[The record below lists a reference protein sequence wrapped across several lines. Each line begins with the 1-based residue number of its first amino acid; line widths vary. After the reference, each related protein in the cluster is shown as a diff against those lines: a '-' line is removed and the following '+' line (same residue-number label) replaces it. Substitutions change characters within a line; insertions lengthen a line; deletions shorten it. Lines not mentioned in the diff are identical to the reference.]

1 MKAVVGEEA
10 LTEEDKVYLE
20 FVEEFETSFLMQSY
34 GESRDIFTSLDM
46 SWKLLRKFPRE
57 TLTKI
62 PSNILDVC

>member
-10 LTEEDKVYLE
+10 LTDEDKVYLE
-20 FVEEFETSFLMQSY
+20 FVEDFETKFLMQAY
-34 GESRDIFTSLDM
+34 GESRDIFTSLDL

-62 PSNILDVC
+62 PADILDVC